1 MKLLNKILYI
11 LGVTLI
17 LIIGVTPSSVK
28 ALDNGTYIIPVTA
41 TYENPETG
49 STVDGGSN
57 VALGQSMID
66 NIVSKEAL
74 LECENGR
81 NYITLRLGLMSSI
94 SSVNFEVQTS
104 SGGGYKFVSSTQTA
118 SRADNSKTID
128 FRFEVVDPNLLI
140 SPILYVTPM
149 GRNVQFFVKPNVS
162 GAREGNG
169 DFVSMISSGTDKNSN
184 SNNNTNSGN
193 TSSANENKNMSNSAS
208 NNSDNSPQALVS
220 NPEASIE
227 VEEEASQEADKSN
240 QESLIEKSEEAKE
253 EEEAKKAEMENES
266 IEDIFNNVQGITEHK
281 LTSEEPVQTGS
292 KNTGIKIGII
302 LVLVISAIAGG
313 FVLYRKKFNKVR

>member
-28 ALDNGTYIIPVTA
+28 ALDNGAYIIPVTA

-104 SGGGYKFVSSTQTA
+104 SGGGYKSVSSTQTA
-118 SRADNSKTID
+118 SRADNNKTID

-162 GAREGNG
+162 GARAGSG
-169 DFVSMISSGTDKNSN
+169 DFVSMISSANDKNSN
-184 SNNNTNSGN
+184 SNNTNSGN

-208 NNSDNSPQALVS
+208 NNSDNLPQASVT
-220 NPEASIE
+220 NPEASTE
-227 VEEEASQEADKSN
+227 VKEEASQEAAKSN
-240 QESLIEKSEEAKE
+240 QESLIEKSEEAKQ

-266 IEDIFNNVQGITEHK
+266 IEDIFNNVQGITVHK
-281 LTSEEPVQTGS
+281 LTSEESIQTES
-292 KNTGIKIGII
+292 ENIGIKIGII
-302 LVLVISAIAGG
+302 LVLVISAAAGG